1 MVTSSRLHKI
11 YNDFRLSSPEIK
23 ICSPNCSAEAN
34 KIYLEERYLPN
45 NFCQRPCTD
54 MKLKLTPQSKIESA
68 ENRVKFYLY
77 TDIEVVSEKMP
88 KNILT
93 LVAEL
98 GGYLG
103 LTVGVSLLDL
113 KSLFSFTLNSVKAK
127 LYVSPEI

>member
-1 MVTSSRLHKI
+1 
-11 YNDFRLSSPEIK
+11 
-23 ICSPNCSAEAN
+23 
-34 KIYLEERYLPN
+34 
-45 NFCQRPCTD
+45 

-88 KNILT
+88 KNILM
-93 LVAEL
+93 LVTEL

-113 KSLFSFTLNSVKAK
+113 KSLFSFTWKSVKAK